1 MPKYSLD
8 YGVTSLTSSS
18 GSDIDTLLVTP
29 KYVERE
35 DFFEHFPALLQK
47 MAPKGAISELKP
59 VTEAFVPII
68 KLEYS
73 DISIDLIFA
82 RLLRESVPTALDL
95 KDNSLLRGLDEVD
108 LRCVNGTR
116 VTDEIISLVPQVKTF
131 RTALRAIKLWAQRRA
146 IYANVMGFPGGVAW
160 AMMVARVCQ
169 FYPNATGSTIAQRF
183 FTIMTDWRWPQP
195 VQLKEMEDGPLN
207 ARVWNPQ
214 VGQCLEIEVTETDH
228 SLACRSIP
236 VTSVT

>member
-1 MPKYSLD
+1 
-8 YGVTSLTSSS
+8 
-18 GSDIDTLLVTP
+18 
-29 KYVERE
+29 
-35 DFFEHFPALLQK
+35 

-82 RLLRESVPTALDL
+82 RLLRDSVPTTLDL

-195 VQLKEMEDGPLN
+195 IQLKEMEDGPLN
-207 ARVWNPQ
+207 ARIWNPQ
-214 VGQCLEIEVTETDH
+214 VSYCAWQMCWLKLIIRLLADLSWRQASSDAGNHPSLPFDVRNSQYHLLDPKDH
-228 SLACRSIP
+228 HAGAQARQRNNGEHS
-236 VTSVT
+236 